1 MLSRPSRNRPGLTL
15 VELLVVLLVGGTAL
29 GLVSSISLRQ
39 QRVIEDLAQA
49 SAASGQLRDAAAILP
64 IDLRA
69 LSPAQGDIA
78 AGQARDTSLE
88 FRATIASAVV
98 CDTLGR
104 AIVLAPAGSGSGT
117 FGSIRTSIQ
126 AGDTLWL
133 YSPTDTSEAW
143 LPYSIAYAY
152 GTAPGDCTGPGPRL
166 TGADLALDRLVVGL
180 NGPPPL
186 SSAVGFPLRI
196 TRPLRY
202 DVYRASDRLWYL
214 GERDWNN
221 NTLRF
226 NVVQPVSGPFLAP
239 SSYGAAFIFLD
250 SGGTVV
256 PTPVA
261 DPRSIALVAI
271 DLRAQTPGSVRALG
285 AATTIGARRDSARIV
300 ILLRNR
306 R

>member
-1 MLSRPSRNRPGLTL
+1 M
-15 VELLVVLLVGGTAL
+15 VLIVGGTAL
-29 GLVSSISLRQ
+29 GLVSSISLRE
-39 QRVIEDLAQA
+39 QRLIEDLAQA
-49 SAASGQLRDAAAILP
+49 TATSGQLRDAAAIVP

-69 LSPAQGDIA
+69 MSPAHGDIA

-88 FRATIASAVV
+88 LRATIASAVV

-117 FGSIRTSIQ
+117 FGSIRTAIQ

-133 YSPTDTSEAW
+133 YSPTDTGEVW
-143 LPYSIAYAY
+143 LPYSIAYVY
-152 GTAPGDCTGPGPRL
+152 GTGPGDCTAAGPRL
-166 TGADLALDRLVVGL
+166 AAADLALGRLVVGL
-180 NGPPPL
+180 DAPPPL

-221 NTLRF
+221 STLRF
-226 NVVQPVSGPFLAP
+226 NIVQPVSGPFLAP

-250 SGGTVV
+250 SSGTVV

-261 DPRSIALVAI
+261 DPRSIALVAL
-271 DLRAQTPGSVRALG
+271 DLRTQTPGSVRALG
-285 AATTIGARRDSARIV
+285 AAATSGARRDSARIV